1 MFNYVLDLVN
11 SDEFDGLVR
20 HGLTTVGGGLVANGV
35 LTTTQWQTVSG
46 AIVIVVGV
54 IWSFASKRFIKAEAK
69 KEVVNA

>member
-1 MFNYVLDLVN
+1 MGFLLDLVN

-35 LTTTQWQTVSG
+35 FDATQWQTISG
-46 AIVIVVGV
+46 AVVIVVGV
-54 IWSFASKRFIKAEAK
+54 IWSIASKKFIKAEAK